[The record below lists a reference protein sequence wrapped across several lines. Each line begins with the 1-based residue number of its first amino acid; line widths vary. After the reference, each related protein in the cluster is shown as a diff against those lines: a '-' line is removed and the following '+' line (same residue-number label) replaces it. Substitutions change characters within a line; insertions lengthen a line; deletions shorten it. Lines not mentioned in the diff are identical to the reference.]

1 MDELVGIII
10 FSGFMLVVV
19 VALVGNVLLALYR
32 DRRRSKGGHE
42 APGTQAGE

>member
-32 DRRRSKGGHE
+32 ERRRSKEGHE
-42 APGTQAGE
+42 APGTRAGE

>member
-32 DRRRSKGGHE
+32 ERRRSKNG